1 MSLQPLDKKLRKQ
14 LENTVIKARVVAEVA
29 AKTALERLCVGDSK
43 PGEHLSEDMRQQRN
57 KLRAHGRQL
66 GDSRQDNAEQSIE
79 HLVQETAYEQWHRM
93 LFARFLAENG
103 LLIYEDGVTQLSI
116 QDCFELAQDE
126 SGVDGWEL
134 AGRYASA
141 MLPQLFRH
149 ENPVLTIRFSPE
161 HQRELEKLL
170 EGLETET
177 FQASDS
183 LGWVYQY
190 WQTQK
195 KDEVNKSGNKIGAD
209 ELSAVTQLFTEPYM
223 VSFLLDNSL
232 GAWWV
237 SNYPEHK
244 DLLPFQ
250 YLRYAPEENDQEDAE
265 YKETTIPAAGTFD
278 QWPKNLSELKMLDPC
293 CGSGHFLV
301 ATLLMLVPMR
311 MKAEGLSA
319 DEAIAKV
326 LSENIHG
333 LELDQRCVEI
343 AAFAVALEA
352 WRYPESSGYR
362 PLPSLNIAWV
372 GQSIKAKKEDW
383 LSLAGDDERLY
394 YGMEAL
400 YNTFKDAPLLGSLI
414 DPSKS
419 IAKNLLS
426 DGFAD
431 LQPLLNQALQ
441 QFEVAKNQ
449 EAVIAAKG
457 LTLAVDLLNQKYE
470 WIATNVPYLS
480 RSKQCKELQDF
491 GERHYQNAKGDIA
504 NVFLERCLEL
514 NTKGGV
520 TQMVMPQNW
529 LFLGSYKKQREHLL
543 QQVTWDFLARLGEN
557 GFDSSAAAGAF
568 VILLSL
574 TKATPNNKHL
584 LSGVDA
590 SELKTVQE
598 KADILES
605 AQLVVVN
612 QLLQL
617 NNPDSRVV
625 LQEEDD
631 LPLLSKYA
639 ECLVGLQ
646 TGDDPMFVSVFWEHA
661 EIDHSIWEYLQNT
674 PEKLIEYSGMTG
686 LVKWEQG
693 KGILLNTSTSRPT
706 QGLKAVGKTGVAIQ
720 RMRILYPYHFA
731 KERLHQNVAV
741 IIPKNKS
748 DLTAIWC
755 FCSSPEFNESVRKI
769 DQKLN
774 VTNATL
780 VKVPFDLERW
790 TKVAQEKYPN
800 GLPKPYSDDPT
811 QWIFHGHPAPAEEP
825 LQVAVA
831 RLLGYQWPAESDKE
845 MELSDQAR
853 EWLAQCE
860 TLASFVD
867 DDGIVCLSPVRG
879 EKAADERLEALLMAA
894 FGEQWNAAL
903 RNKLLTDVQCS
914 GKTLGFW
921 LREKFFEQHCK
932 LFQNRPFI
940 WHIWDGLADG
950 FNALVNYH
958 QLDQKNL
965 ERLIYTYLGDWIRTQ
980 DHGVKEG
987 VDGAILRLQAAQILK
1002 TRLETILEGE
1012 APYDIFVRWKSLAEQ
1027 PLGWNPDIN
1036 DGVRLN
1042 IRPFMSVPAVGKKE
1056 AGILRSKPNIK
1067 WTKDRGNDVASA
1079 PWYTLGLQ
1087 YGESAGSRIND
1098 HHLKLA
1104 EKKDSR
1110 L

>member
-1 MSLQPLDKKLRKQ
+1 MRHPLDKKLRRQ
-14 LENTVIKARVVAEVA
+14 LENTIIKARTVAETA
-29 AKTALERLCVGDSK
+29 ASSALQRLSVGASK
-43 PGEHLSEDMRQQRN
+43 PGDHLSDELRQQRN

-66 GDSRQDNAEQSIE
+66 GDIRQDTAEQSLV
-79 HLVQETAYEQWHRM
+79 HLVQETAYEHWHRM
-93 LFARFLAENG
+93 LFARFLAENH
-103 LLIYEDGVTQLSI
+103 LLMYEDGVTPLSI
-116 QDCFELAQDE
+116 QDCVELALEEQ
-126 SGVDGWEL
+126 GVNGWEL
-134 AGRYASA
+134 AGRFASA
-141 MLPQLFRH
+141 MLPQIFRL
-149 ENPVLTIRFSPE
+149 ENPVLTVTFSPE

-170 EGLETET
+170 EGLESET

-190 WQTQK
+190 WQTQRK
-195 KDEVNKSGNKIGAD
+195 EAVNKSGNKIGAD

-237 SNYPEHK
+237 SNYPENK

-250 YLRYAPEENDQEDAE
+250 YLRYAPEENHQEGAA
-265 YKETTIPAAGTFD
+265 YKETTIPAAGTFE

-311 MKAEGLSA
+311 MKAEDLSA

-352 WRYPESSGYR
+352 WRYPDSSGYR

-383 LSLAGDDERLY
+383 LSLAGDDEHLY

-419 IAKNLLS
+419 IAKNLLNE
-426 DGFAD
+426 GFAN

-441 QFEVAKNQ
+441 QFEVAENH

-457 LTLAVDLLNQKYE
+457 LTLAVELLGQKYE
-470 WIATNVPYLS
+470 LVATNVPYLS
-480 RSKQCKELQDF
+480 RGKQCKELQDF
-491 GERHYQNAKGDIA
+491 TEHHYDNAKADIA
-504 NVFLERCLEL
+504 NVFLERCLQL
-514 NTKGGV
+514 NTDGGV

-543 QQVTWDFLARLGEN
+543 KEVTWNLLARLG
-557 GFDSSAAAGAF
+557 AGAF
-568 VILLSL
+568 DTISGEVVNAILLSL
-574 TKATPNNKHL
+574 TKAIPNNLHL
-584 LSGVDA
+584 LTGVDA
-590 SELKTVQE
+590 SEPKTVPE
-598 KADILES
+598 KAETLKS
-605 AQLVVVN
+605 GQLAVVN

-617 NNPDSRVV
+617 DNPDARITLDNFSSNV
-625 LQEEDD
+625 LLTTYANSYQGVSPAD
-631 LPLLSKYA
+631 LPRFGRNYWEFCERKKDW
-639 ECLVGLQ
+639 C
-646 TGDDPMFVSVFWEHA
+646 FWQ
-661 EIDHSIWEYLQNT
+661 STTLNT
-674 PEKLIEYSGMTG
+674 QYYSGQELILWISEVEKKAQKEGTAYIRG
-686 LVKWEQG
+686 EETWDK
-693 KGILLNTSTSRPT
+693 KGIVVSAMRQLPVSLSLGVPSDTN
-706 QGLKAVGKTGVAIQ
+706 VAI
-720 RMRILYPYHFA
+720 I
-731 KERLHQNVAV
+731 V
-741 IIPKNKS
+741 PKDEK
-748 DLTAIWC
+748 DLNAIWC
-755 FCSSPEFNESVRKI
+755 FCSSPEFNESVRQV
-769 DQKLN
+769 DQALK

-790 TKVAQEKYPN
+790 TKVAEEKYPN

-811 QWIFHGHPAPAEEP
+811 QWIFHGYPAQSESP

-831 RLLGYQWPAESDKE
+831 RLLGYRWPAELDKA
-845 MELSDQAR
+845 MELSDEAR
-853 EWLAQCE
+853 AWIAKCESLA
-860 TLASFVD
+860 TFVD

-894 FGEQWNAAL
+894 FGEQWSGAL
-903 RNKLLTDVQCS
+903 RNQLLTDVQCA
-914 GKTLGFW
+914 GKTLDFW
-921 LREKFFEQHCK
+921 LRNKFFEQHCN

-950 FNALVNYH
+950 FNALLNYH
-958 QLDQKNL
+958 QLDRQNL

-987 VDGAILRLQAAQILK
+987 IDGAVLRLQAAQNLK
-1002 TRLETILEGE
+1002 THLESILEGE
-1012 APYDIFVRWKSLAEQ
+1012 APYDIFVRWKSLSEQ
-1027 PLGWNPDIN
+1027 PIGWNPDIN
-1036 DGVRLN
+1036 DGLRMN
-1042 IRPFMSVPAVGKKE
+1042 IRPFMSVPDVGKKG
-1056 AGILRSKPNIK
+1056 AGILRTKPNIK
-1067 WTKDRGNDVASA
+1067 WTKDRGNDVPTA
-1079 PWYTLGLQ
+1079 PWYKLGLQ
-1087 YGESAGSRIND
+1087 YGESEGARIND

-1104 EKKDSR
+1104 EKRVARDA
-1110 L
+1110 